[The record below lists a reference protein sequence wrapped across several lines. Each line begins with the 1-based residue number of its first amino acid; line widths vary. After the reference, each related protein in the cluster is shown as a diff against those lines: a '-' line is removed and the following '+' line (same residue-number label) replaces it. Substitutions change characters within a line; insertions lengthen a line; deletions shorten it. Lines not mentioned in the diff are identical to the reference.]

1 MFSFNRSIFRR
12 RLITIPQ
19 LLIFIVVV
27 AALAITIDVNRRSQ
41 IGRAM
46 EDDENFLQEQIILE
60 TTRQVALEATLA
72 YTDSDDFV
80 SEYARNEGGYVLPG
94 ERRVVPLVIEVTP
107 QPTQAPPVPPDPAL
121 SARPWQAW
129 WQLLTDRPM
138 PARP

>member
-1 MFSFNRSIFRR
+1 MFTSSRSIFRR

-41 IGRAM
+41 IGRSM
-46 EDDENFLQEQIILE
+46 EEDENFLRDQIVLE
-60 TTRQVALEATLA
+60 TTRQVALEATLV
-72 YTDSDDFV
+72 YTQSDEFV

-107 QPTQAPPVPPDPAL
+107 QPTPPPPVPPDPAL
-121 SARPWQAW
+121 GARPWQAW

-138 PARP
+138 PN